1 MTRNVLEG
9 LSVLA
14 RLAPEPHNSTAATN
28 SAPRH
33 WREKLAPLWRGWFVG
48 KLWQQRQ
55 TLGRKMDLP
64 YPRLWYGKLRAGL
77 MPTSMCRREEKEVK
91 RGPCCLP
98 ELGCLAT
105 YIDHVPRA
113 LIHLTA
119 EIWERKCQ
127 TPIFENLFFC
137 KCIF

>member
-1 MTRNVLEG
+1 
-9 LSVLA
+9 
-14 RLAPEPHNSTAATN
+14 
-28 SAPRH
+28 
-33 WREKLAPLWRGWFVG
+33 
-48 KLWQQRQ
+48 
-55 TLGRKMDLP
+55 
-64 YPRLWYGKLRAGL
+64 
-77 MPTSMCRREEKEVK
+77 MCRREEKEVK

-127 TPIFENLFFC
+127 TPIFENLFFLQMYFLMATNIPALYRVC
-137 KCIF
+137 GVQVYEVSPLQVEMLNAGLALSWQASI